1 VRVGW
6 SSVRAGFYSPVM
18 DSEVQMGRKSVIM
31 AENAEHLFETNTDIS
46 STQATN
52 SQAVKD
58 N

>member
-1 VRVGW
+1 
-6 SSVRAGFYSPVM
+6 M

-46 STQATN
+46 STKATN